1 MANQY
6 DTFFGIKQ
14 VIVRRG
20 TDYIYIFKAHRKRE
34 EMRRICGFLLRQEL
48 NSRGISVR
56 SLGNPNSDNYIG
68 LSAKTIERGL
78 KYEQMSE
85 KTLDALSEIIDIDYI
100 LMDETY
106 EEEAKRL
113 RKENADLKKKL
124 NKIKKI
130 LEIV

>member
-1 MANQY
+1 
-6 DTFFGIKQ
+6 
-14 VIVRRG
+14 
-20 TDYIYIFKAHRKRE
+20 
-34 EMRRICGFLLRQEL
+34 MRRICGFLLRQEL

-85 KTLDALSEIIDIDYI
+85 KTLDALSKIIDIDYI

-130 LEIV
+130 LETI